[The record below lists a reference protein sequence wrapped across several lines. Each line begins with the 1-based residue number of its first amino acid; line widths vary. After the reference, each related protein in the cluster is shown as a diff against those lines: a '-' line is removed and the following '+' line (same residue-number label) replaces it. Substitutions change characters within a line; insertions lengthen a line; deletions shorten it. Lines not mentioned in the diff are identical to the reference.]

1 MKRAE
6 TGMNPV
12 IEKIT
17 SCEEKIAPFM
27 ERLES
32 LYNKMDEKYNET
44 ANYYGFHCGGCEEN
58 CCFTRFHHHTFIEYL
73 YIIKGFELLGE
84 LIKTEIREKAA
95 LVFGQTEEL
104 EKSGMPVRLLCPLN
118 YQGLC
123 ALYSYRPMICRLHGI
138 PHELVMPGRDKIT
151 GPGCWEFS
159 SCCGEKEYIVFD
171 RTSFYAEMAGL
182 EKEFKSLFGISEK
195 IKLTVAGMLA
205 S

>member
-1 MKRAE
+1 
-6 TGMNPV
+6 MNPV
-12 IEKIT
+12 IDKII
-17 SCEEKIAPFM
+17 SCEEKIIPFIK
-27 ERLES
+27 RLET

-44 ANYYGFHCGGCEEN
+44 ANHYGFHCGGCEDN
-58 CCFTRFHHHTFIEYL
+58 CCFTRFHHHTFIEYM
-73 YIIKGFELLGE
+73 YILKGFELLGDVNKSE
-84 LIKTEIREKAA
+84 IKEKAL
-95 LVFGQTEEL
+95 LVCEQTAEL
-104 EKSGMPVRLLCPLN
+104 DKSGMPVSLLCPLN
-118 YQGLC
+118 YEGLC

-138 PHELVMPGRDKIT
+138 PHELVIPGRDKMT
-151 GPGCWEFS
+151 GPGCGEFT